1 MSVNHLLVLAGGF
14 GTRLRSVVSDVP
26 KPLAPVMGQPYLR
39 YMMDNRRAQ
48 GITRFTFLL
57 HHQAE
62 LMTGF
67 LQTLQ
72 AAQASTVTMRTH
84 W

>member
-1 MSVNHLLVLAGGF
+1 MRHGDCPFGKSVSVNHLLVLAGGF

-39 YMMDNRRAQ
+39 YMMDNWRAQ

-57 HHQAE
+57 HHQVE

-67 LQTLQ
+67 C
-72 AAQASTVTMRTH
+72 
-84 W
+84 